1 MRGMDVDHNGVAW
14 VALASGHMASF
25 DRRKCKGPLNG
36 PGAAEG
42 NLCPEGWTFY
52 PLPGP
57 GFKGRDG
64 AAEGPY
70 YTWVDQH
77 DILGLGP
84 NTPIGTGNFSDALH
98 AVAYGKIVELRVPYP
113 MGFFAKGVDG
123 RIDDPNAGWKGRGL
137 WVTSGNRAPA
147 HIEGIDAPSPGAPG
161 KTLSSPLVV
170 HFQLRPDPLAH

>member
-1 MRGMDVDHNGVAW
+1 MRGMDVDRNGVAW

-25 DRRKCKGPLNG
+25 NLRKCQGHLNG
-36 PGAAEG
+36 PGATEG

-84 NTPIGTGNFSDALH
+84 NTPIGTGNFSDSLH
-98 AVAYGKIVELRVPYP
+98 AVAYGRVVELRVPYP

-123 RIDDPNAGWKGRGL
+123 RIDDPNAGWKG
-137 WVTSGNRAPA
+137 
-147 HIEGIDAPSPGAPG
+147 GAYG
-161 KTLSSPLVV
+161 
-170 HFQLRPDPLAH
+170 